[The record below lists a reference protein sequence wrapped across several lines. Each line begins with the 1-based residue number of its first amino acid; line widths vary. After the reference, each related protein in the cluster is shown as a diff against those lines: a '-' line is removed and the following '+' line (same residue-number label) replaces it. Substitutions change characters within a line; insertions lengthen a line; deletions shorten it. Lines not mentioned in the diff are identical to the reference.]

1 MPAQIFGTPAAVTIL
16 NRAFNDTS
24 PSNAT
29 FDNQVAAA
37 GTTREANL
45 AFAKTFGAGFVGLTA
60 DAASTKL
67 LGNLGLLPNAD
78 LQAGLKDYIASVG
91 IAEIGVVALQLGEI
105 LSGLENATG
114 AQSIYAAPALA
125 WNNEVTGAYN
135 YSANPAN
142 TQPSGQGP
150 VTPPGNTFTFSDKV
164 GETLT
169 GTSGND
175 TFSGVIGT
183 GGTVNVGDAISASS
197 GTDTFNLLVATGATA
212 AAGLPAG
219 FSVTDVE
226 IVNVNYI
233 GTAATDIVGALKSS
247 TFTGV
252 QQLWQIDKDKTTV
265 EFQDV
270 TVAAGVT
277 AGFESTGAK
286 ANAAVLAAATV
297 VEAAAAT
304 QKTLD
309 VAVKGLLTGSGVTL
323 KGAGVDTL
331 TLTGSVT
338 TDATNEFALANN
350 NTVLKT
356 AKIGLTTGTT
366 VTGLDA
372 FGATLTTVD
381 FSTSTGAIKADLS
394 NAALVKLNSIK
405 GGAANETLTVDL
417 GLGASKVVVDTGAGI
432 DSVTLKVSATVADDL
447 GTVTLGA
454 GKDALIIG
462 AGVANITADPTTAA
476 ELISKLVTVTDFK
489 TSEDL
494 LDLKTAASG
503 VALTAPQLA
512 AIADKSVNTDLLA
525 ATKAASAIIGTGASA
540 VFTYDGNAYVYT
552 NDADVGVDAGDGL
565 IKLTGVDAS
574 LFVTGQNGNFVV

>member
-1 MPAQIFGTPAAVTIL
+1 MPAQIFGTDAVVIML
-16 NRAFNDTS
+16 NRAFNDVS
-24 PSNAT
+24 PSNAV
-29 FDNQVAAA
+29 FQNQVAAA
-37 GTTREANL
+37 GTTTDSQT
-45 AFAKTFGAGFVGLTA
+45 AFAKQFGAGFAGLTA
-60 DAASTKL
+60 DALSTKL
-67 LGNLGLLPNAD
+67 LGNLGVLPNAG
-78 LQAGLKDYIASVG
+78 LQTALKDYITAAGVENVG
-91 IAEIGVVALQLGEI
+91 IIALQLGQI
-105 LSGLENATG
+105 LSGLENASG
-114 AQSIYAAPALA
+114 GQAGFAAAAVA
-125 WNNEVTGAYN
+125 WNNEVAGAYN

-197 GTDTFNLLVATGATA
+197 GTDTFNLLVSAGATA

-219 FSVTDVE
+219 FNVADVE
-226 IVNVNYI
+226 VVNVNYI
-233 GTAATDIVGALKSS
+233 GAGAADVVGALKSS

-252 QQLWQIDKDKTTV
+252 QQLWQIDKDKTAV
-265 EFQDV
+265 NFQDV

-277 AGFESTGAK
+277 AGFESTAAK
-286 ANAAVLAAATV
+286 DSAAVLAAATL
-297 VEAAAAT
+297 VEAASAT

-323 KGAGVDTL
+323 KGAGVETL
-331 TLTGSVT
+331 TLTGSIT
-338 TDATNEFALANN
+338 TDGTNTFALANN

-356 AKIGLTTGTT
+356 ANIGVTTGTT

-381 FSTSTGAIKADLS
+381 FSTSTGAVKADLS
-394 NAALVKLNSIK
+394 TNTLVKLNSIK

-417 GLGASKVVVDTGAGI
+417 GLGASKVVVDTGAGV
-432 DSVTLKVSATVADDL
+432 DSLTLKVSATVADDQ
-447 GTVTLGA
+447 GAVTLGA
-454 GKDALIIG
+454 GKDALII
-462 AGVANITADPTTAA
+462 AAVANVTATPTTAA
-476 ELISKLVTVTDFK
+476 ELVSKLVTVTDFK
-489 TSEDL
+489 TTEDL
-494 LDLKTAASG
+494 LDLKTSANG

-525 ATKAASAIIGTGASA
+525 ATKAASTIIGVNKSA

-552 NDADVGVDAGDGL
+552 NDADAGVDAGDGL

-574 LFVTGQNGNFVV
+574 LFVTGQNGNFLV